1 MKCVTNAILAFLWAA
16 TIAAA
21 LTYEPPASAS
31 VELIHVEKVHVVE
44 PWESAEEIAK
54 QYLPFNKEF
63 KTVKAFAVAIRRANN
78 FKNFSPGT
86 QIIVPLAY
94 EKK

>member
-1 MKCVTNAILAFLWAA
+1 MKNCFLALVLAVSLAVGFF
-16 TIAAA
+16 
-21 LTYEPPASAS
+21 YEPPASAS

-78 FKNFSPGT
+78 FKTFAPGT
-86 QIIVPLAY
+86 RIIIPLAY

>member
-1 MKCVTNAILAFLWAA
+1 MKDFLMALVIAVGLAVGFF
-16 TIAAA
+16 
-21 LTYEPPASAS
+21 YEPPASAS
-31 VELIHVEKVHVVE
+31 VELIHVDKVHVVE

-78 FKNFSPGT
+78 FKNFAPGT

>member
-1 MKCVTNAILAFLWAA
+1 MKDCLLALVIAVSLAFGFF
-16 TIAAA
+16 
-21 LTYEPPASAS
+21 YEPPASAS

-44 PWESAEEIAK
+44 SWENAEEIAK

-63 KTVKAFAVAIRRANN
+63 KTVKSYAVAIRRANG
-78 FKNFSPGT
+78 FKAFSPGT
-86 QIIVPLAY
+86 RIIIPLAY

>member
-1 MKCVTNAILAFLWAA
+1 MKDFLMALVIAVGLAVGFF
-16 TIAAA
+16 
-21 LTYEPPASAS
+21 YEPPASAS
-31 VELIHVEKVHVVE
+31 VGLIHVDKVHVVE

-78 FKNFSPGT
+78 FKTFSPGT
-86 QIIVPLAY
+86 RIIVPLAY

>member
-1 MKCVTNAILAFLWAA
+1 MKDVLLALVM
-16 TIAAA
+16 AAA
-21 LTYEPPASAS
+21 LAVGFFYEPPASAS
-31 VELIHVEKVHVVE
+31 VELIHVDKVNVVE

-63 KTVKAFAVAIRRANN
+63 QTVKAFAVAIRRANN

>member
-1 MKCVTNAILAFLWAA
+1 MKNIVMAFIMAASLAVGFF
-16 TIAAA
+16 
-21 LTYEPPASAS
+21 YEPPASAS

-44 PWESAEEIAK
+44 PWENAEEIAK

-63 KTVKAFAVAIRRANN
+63 KTVKAFAVAIRRANG
-78 FKNFSPGT
+78 FQSFVPGR
-86 QIIVPLAY
+86 QVIIPLAY